1 MKRSVINCSSMAS
14 YCVEKFGLERI
25 VNLNDDD
32 VESLAQQ
39 FVDFSTV

>member
-1 MKRSVINCSSMAS
+1 MAS